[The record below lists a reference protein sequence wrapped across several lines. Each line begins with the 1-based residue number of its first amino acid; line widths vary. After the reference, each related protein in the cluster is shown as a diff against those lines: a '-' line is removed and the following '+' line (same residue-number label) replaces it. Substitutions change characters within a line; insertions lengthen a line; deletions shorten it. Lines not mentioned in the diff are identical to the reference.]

1 MEGIKGFGTLFYLV
15 DPAKFTADKI
25 EDAPNFSA
33 QAIPYVFLLGLIE
46 AGLFFFSLLLFSHFP
61 SILSLIVIGLLR
73 RRQVYNTVDTITS
86 LSFGLVQFL
95 TDLLLRSL
103 LNIPYVYV
111 YTYWRIFS
119 IPSDSIYTYILL
131 IFGVDLSYYWMHRT
145 AHEYHTLWIGHS
157 VHHSG
162 EYYNLATALR
172 QGIIQSFYSKLFH
185 LPLALLG
192 FPCGAWSAHN
202 QINTLYQFWIH
213 TEQVSVSSS
222 PLLFSVLLFQISSN
236 LILNLFRLESLVFL
250 RWFSTLLLIIECI
263 IVLLVIVIMV
273 DF

>member
-1 MEGIKGFGTLFYLV
+1 M
-15 DPAKFTADKI
+15 
-25 EDAPNFSA
+25 
-33 QAIPYVFLLGLIE
+33 
-46 AGLFFFSLLLFSHFP
+46 
-61 SILSLIVIGLLR
+61 IGLLR

-95 TDLLLRSL
+95 TDLLLRTL

-119 IPSDSIYTYILL
+119 IPADSIFTYILL

-192 FPCGAWSAHN
+192 FPCGAWHAHT

-213 TEQVSVSSS
+213 TEQVIL
-222 PLLFSVLLFQISSN
+222 LLFLLLLLLS
-236 LILNLFRLESLVFL
+236 LFNY
-250 RWFSTLLLIIECI
+250 LIIE
-263 IVLLVIVIMV
+263 
-273 DF
+273 